1 MSTTLGQNQLISP
14 IMNQIVTKAKPQKP
28 MDVMERKHGMDMY
41 LLGHRKKMNT
51 RHYLIN

>member
-1 MSTTLGQNQLISP
+1 MLQHKEISSKKKLL
-14 IMNQIVTKAKPQKP
+14 QRTKPQRS

-51 RHYLIN
+51 RHYLII